1 MSWEEHVVGVVAS
14 SYPKEAFQLAQQWSR
29 LGQMFGAVADQLAEL
44 QRAPA
49 NSSPGWQGKAA
60 DAFVEHAKGVRDR
73 ARHLSMQANSVGA
86 SLQHCA
92 DALCAAISTI
102 PVPLF
107 ADRDLP
113 GGVDV
118 EDLVLRGDGKRKL
131 ENQSG
136 DVGSQF
142 ADRLRQDMTA
152 NWGQEYYNARGF
164 LKRATKAFSTDM
176 DRTSNGGGNPQANSA
191 PGASMTSQAPDFL
204 GWYGANEHT
213 AETARTDLAS
223 VYRDAYRANLGV
235 DGHLDGGT
243 HLTDPDP
250 DTLGGGPDTYG
261 GGPGA
266 GWPDTTSGPWSA
278 GPSGPA
284 GVTDGWT
291 GPDFTSGLAGDTLG
305 GSGSGPGW
313 AGLGAGGLGGGVP
326 GLVSPGSASGGPQRA
341 PMPVLTDPRLG
352 AAQLA
357 RTASGAGGGM
367 GMMGGAGAGQG
378 GLGEKERSGSTW
390 LTEDDDVWGLGAGDD
405 LPPPVLG
412 AR

>member
-164 LKRATKAFSTDM
+164 LKRATEGFSTDM
-176 DRTSNGGGNPQANSA
+176 DRTSNEGANPRANSA

-223 VYRDAYRANLGV
+223 VYRDAYRASFNTS
-235 DGHLDGGT
+235 DGH
-243 HLTDPDP
+243 HLNP
-250 DTLGGGPDTYG
+250 DTDSD
-261 GGPGA
+261 GPGPGPGPGSA
-266 GWPDTTSGPWSA
+266 WPDSTSGSW
-278 GPSGPA
+278 GEPSGLA

-291 GPDFTSGLAGDTLG
+291 SPDFTSGLAGDTLG
-305 GSGSGPGW
+305 GSGSGSGR
-313 AGLGAGGLGGGVP
+313 AGLGAGGFGGGVP
-326 GLVSPGSASGGPQRA
+326 GLVSLGSASGGPQRA

-357 RTASGAGGGM
+357 RPAPGAGGGM
-367 GMMGGAGAGQG
+367 GMMGGAGATQG
-378 GLGEKERSGSTW
+378 GLGEKDRSGSTW
-390 LTEDDDVWGLGAGDD
+390 LTEDEDVWGLRAGDD

-412 AR
+412 GR